1 MEVLLDGEEAK
12 QFFLIVGGFLFVR
25 NVYGVLGHDEGS
37 SPWVGSIVHFLA
49 NSSGGH
55 LALELL
61 RSAFEGPLS
70 SFSESNRSLRNRI
83 VAALLH
89 SVDSDSE
96 TPRQIA
102 LEAQNQG
109 VIHFYQQLN
118 RDIWQILP

>member
-1 MEVLLDGEEAK
+1 M
-12 QFFLIVGGFLFVR
+12 
-25 NVYGVLGHDEGS
+25 
-37 SPWVGSIVHFLA
+37 HFLA

-70 SFSESNRSLRNRI
+70 SFSESNRFLRNRI
-83 VAALLH
+83 VAALLY